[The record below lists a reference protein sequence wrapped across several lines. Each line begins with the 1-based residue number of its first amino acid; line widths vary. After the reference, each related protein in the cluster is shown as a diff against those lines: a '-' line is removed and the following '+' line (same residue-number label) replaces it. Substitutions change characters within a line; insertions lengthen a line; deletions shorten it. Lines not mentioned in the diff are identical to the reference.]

1 MNDLTVIDMAD
12 RMQIVANGWRRAHLL
27 WEIMEDAQIKTP
39 AACMDM
45 VRYLQLP
52 ERHLTTR
59 EIIEP
64 HGPVE

>member
-1 MNDLTVIDMAD
+1 MDNIDG
-12 RMQIVANGWRRAHLL
+12 RYEIIANGWRRAHFI
-27 WEIMEDAQIKTP
+27 WELMEDAQIKTP